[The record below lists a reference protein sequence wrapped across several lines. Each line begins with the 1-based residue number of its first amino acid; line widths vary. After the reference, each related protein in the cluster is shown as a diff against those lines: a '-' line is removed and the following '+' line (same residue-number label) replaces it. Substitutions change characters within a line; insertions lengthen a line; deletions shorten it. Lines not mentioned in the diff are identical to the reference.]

1 MEYSIGKAIKNIN
14 FNKTLKP
21 FFLKGDDY
29 FLQNFFIKKIQDRVD
44 KDFQIKYINLNEE
57 ADLLLLMN
65 NSTMS
70 SLFVEKN
77 IFIIRHFN
85 TVSLKIKNEIIR
97 IVNSQNEDIIYIFIL
112 DDYYVSNK
120 FIKELSQNCI
130 NVDSRTP
137 FPNKIKE
144 WVLYY
149 LKKKNIVIDNSFLD
163 DLILSYGDD
172 ISNIIGEIEKINLFT
187 KNNKIGYENK
197 LLTSYNKR
205 NVRPWQLLD
214 SIGKKDLKKS
224 IKIADDLLLNGFN
237 IIPLVINFTIF
248 FKALIF
254 FHQNIKNPYNGLNKF
269 INNNMNRYASF
280 YKEGE
285 LFKILGQL
293 ATIDLYS
300 KTTNLK
306 HDEMLIIFITKICNN
321 IYERN

>member
-1 MEYSIGKAIKNIN
+1 M
-14 FNKTLKP
+14 
-21 FFLKGDDY
+21 
-29 FLQNFFIKKIQDRVD
+29 
-44 KDFQIKYINLNEE
+44 
-57 ADLLLLMN
+57 
-65 NSTMS
+65 
-70 SLFVEKN
+70 
-77 IFIIRHFN
+77 
-85 TVSLKIKNEIIR
+85 SLKIKNEIIR
-97 IVNSQNEDIIYIFIL
+97 IVNRQNEDIIYIFIL

-187 KNNKIGYENK
+187 RNNKIGYENK

-224 IKIADDLLLNGFN
+224 IKIADGLLLNGFN
-237 IIPLVINFTIF
+237 IVVI
-248 FKALIF
+248 
-254 FHQNIKNPYNGLNKF
+254 
-269 INNNMNRYASF
+269 
-280 YKEGE
+280 
-285 LFKILGQL
+285 
-293 ATIDLYS
+293 
-300 KTTNLK
+300 
-306 HDEMLIIFITKICNN
+306 
-321 IYERN
+321 

>member
-1 MEYSIGKAIKNIN
+1 MEYSIGKAIKNID

-21 FFLKGDDY
+21 IFLKGDDC
-29 FLQNFFIKKIQDRVD
+29 FLQNFFIKNIQDRID
-44 KDFQIKYINLNEE
+44 ENFQIKYINLNEE

-97 IVNSQNEDIIYIFIL
+97 IVNRQNEDIIYIFIL

-163 DLILSYGDD
+163 D
-172 ISNIIGEIEKINLFT
+172 
-187 KNNKIGYENK
+187 
-197 LLTSYNKR
+197 
-205 NVRPWQLLD
+205 
-214 SIGKKDLKKS
+214 
-224 IKIADDLLLNGFN
+224 
-237 IIPLVINFTIF
+237 
-248 FKALIF
+248 
-254 FHQNIKNPYNGLNKF
+254 
-269 INNNMNRYASF
+269 
-280 YKEGE
+280 
-285 LFKILGQL
+285 
-293 ATIDLYS
+293 
-300 KTTNLK
+300 
-306 HDEMLIIFITKICNN
+306 
-321 IYERN
+321 